1 MTNYARICL
10 AAAVL
15 SGATVLPARAQS
27 LGLGDPAPKLDLKS
41 FVKGEPV
48 KAFEPG
54 KNYVVE
60 FWATWCGPCK
70 TSIPHLTELQKKN
83 PGVAFVGV
91 SILEEDQDKVKPF
104 VDEMGE
110 KMAYRVALDSVPTK
124 KKGDE
129 GAMAKTWMT
138 ASGQNGIPCAFI
150 IDKTGKIAWM
160 GHPMEMETPLAK
172 IVAGTW
178 DLKEAREEKRKAM
191 EVQGKMMKLQQ
202 KLVSALNSGNPKEVV
217 TAVEEVISQV
227 PAAEMGV
234 GPMKLQALIKLD
246 EQEKALEYAAKLAK
260 TDLSKQANGLNAIAW
275 SIVDPDAGI
284 KPGKK
289 LIEFA
294 LETARHADELAQSKE
309 AGIADT
315 LAKTYFDAGDAAK
328 AIETQERAVRLTK
341 GSPYEAQIDDFR
353 SRLEK
358 YKKAAK

>member
-1 MTNYARICL
+1 
-10 AAAVL
+10 
-15 SGATVLPARAQS
+15 
-27 LGLGDPAPKLDLKS
+27 
-41 FVKGEPV
+41 
-48 KAFEPG
+48 
-54 KNYVVE
+54 
-60 FWATWCGPCK
+60 
-70 TSIPHLTELQKKN
+70 
-83 PGVAFVGV
+83 
-91 SILEEDQDKVKPF
+91 
-104 VDEMGE
+104 
-110 KMAYRVALDSVPTK
+110 
-124 KKGDE
+124 
-129 GAMAKTWMT
+129 
-138 ASGQNGIPCAFI
+138 
-150 IDKTGKIAWM
+150 
-160 GHPMEMETPLAK
+160 
-172 IVAGTW
+172 
-178 DLKEAREEKRKAM
+178 
-191 EVQGKMMKLQQ
+191 
-202 KLVSALNSGNPKEVV
+202 V